1 MDEEFKEKLKE
12 EAKEATE
19 GNEAQEECDEVD
31 EEVDESYDEEEN
43 YEDDEYEGEDEDGDE
58 GDEDEIE
65 MDGGDEEYDGFEAEE
80 DYNIDEDG
88 PVEKARV
95 LVLFNQLEEKDA
107 YSVLRG
113 YDPASLNFTPNY
125 NIHVATEQEEYDAV
139 VSALNEEGFEASCIN
154 LKDDHKMLNRLI
166 VENPPDVVFNLVE
179 LFNADQGLEG
189 CVAGFFDLFEVPYTG
204 APPFCLFLCRQKAL
218 TKKILLQNGV
228 ATAPFRYLEEPI
240 IEPSHGLHYPLI
252 VKPSLE
258 DGSTGVEAA
267 SVVYDYSQL
276 LHRIDRLYAEFDAPV
291 LVEEFLEGKELHV
304 SVLGND
310 PPKVLPIEEFCF
322 EDLDKDH
329 PPLITYDIKW
339 NPLAPAYHNVHTFCP
354 ADIDEETEE
363 LVTELALKAYA
374 VTFCRDYARIDVRLG
389 RDGKPYVLEVNPNP
403 DLTEGVSF
411 MESAEEAGLTFS
423 KTLRKIVK
431 YALKRK

>member
-1 MDEEFKEKLKE
+1 MDEEFNEKLKE
-12 EAKEATE
+12 EA
-19 GNEAQEECDEVD
+19 EEDSSEL
-31 EEVDESYDEEEN
+31 EDEEE
-43 YEDDEYEGEDEDGDE
+43 YGEEEEEDDQIEEDEE
-58 GDEDEIE
+58 EE
-65 MDGGDEEYDGFEAEE
+65 DEEYEEEEDDGFEDEE
-80 DYNIDEDG
+80 EYDEDDDE
-88 PVEKARV
+88 PIEKSRV

-113 YDPASLNFTPNY
+113 YDPASLNFKPNY

-139 VSALNEEGFEASCIN
+139 VSALNAEGFEASCIN
-154 LKDDHKMLNRLI
+154 LKDDHKKLNRLI
-166 VENPPDVVFNLVE
+166 VEDPPDVVFNLVE

-228 ATAPFRYLEEPI
+228 ATAPFRYLEEPV

-276 LHRIDRLYAEFDAPV
+276 LHRIDRLYAEFDSPV

-322 EDLDKDH
+322 EDLDKSH

-339 NPLAPAYHNVHTFCP
+339 NPLSPAYHNVHTFCP

-431 YALKRK
+431 YALKRA